1 MFKTSIKAIPIV
13 IFLAMLT
20 SCNNLE
26 QSNIEQVTTT
36 STMETVTTIDEN
48 ALIPFNDFEVSED
61 NGEYF
66 VTINQEGLEDCYY
79 TISLLYG
86 NKVIEYVSG
95 DGFKKSA
102 YGEFADGDTL
112 EGDIN
117 IDTSDDDDDDND
129 HDDEDITTVTEET
142 TIPIEDLLGKDG
154 KWTFKCVSEGTE
166 YIEIKLINSFGD
178 VRSKCQYTCIVDTH
192 LEAHLYYTNINY

>member
-1 MFKTSIKAIPIV
+1 MFKTSFIKAIPMV
-13 IFLAMLT
+13 MSLVMLT

-26 QSNIEQVTTT
+26 QSNVEQVTTVSNT
-36 STMETVTTIDEN
+36 TEAITTIDEN
-48 ALIPFNDFEVSED
+48 ALIPFNDFEVSEN

-112 EGDIN
+112 EGNIN
-117 IDTSDDDDDDND
+117 IDTDDDDDNNY
-129 HDDEDITTVTEET
+129 DEDVTTVTEET
-142 TIPIEDLLGKDG
+142 TIPIENLLGKDG